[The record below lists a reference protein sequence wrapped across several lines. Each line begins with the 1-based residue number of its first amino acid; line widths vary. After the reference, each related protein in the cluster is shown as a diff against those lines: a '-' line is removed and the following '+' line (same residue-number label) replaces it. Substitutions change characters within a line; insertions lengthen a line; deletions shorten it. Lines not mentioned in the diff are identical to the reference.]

1 MEVLD
6 LNYYYIARAPI
17 QFLDA
22 ALFLFRNIFILTFSY
37 SPTYIFMH
45 EKSYTTI

>member
-1 MEVLD
+1 MELFDLD
-6 LNYYYIARAPI
+6 YYYIVRAPD

-22 ALFLFRNIFILTFSY
+22 ALFFILETHLLTFSY

-45 EKSYTTI
+45 EKSHTTI